1 MTEETRKKLDLER
14 KPMPKQAVE
23 VRRQNF
29 YEVALG
35 YTPELAMAEAQRCLN
50 CKKPA
55 CVLKCRLKL
64 ISPALF
70 NASPKAILRKA

>member
-14 KPMPKQAVE
+14 KPMPKQSVD

-35 YTPELAMAEAQRCLN
+35 YTAELAIQEASRC
-50 CKKPA
+50 
-55 CVLKCRLKL
+55 
-64 ISPALF
+64 
-70 NASPKAILRKA
+70 